1 MKKNLILIVL
11 ILLFNNSTVMSKEV
25 TGKIIKESA
34 REWLKSKDIEENIS
48 LLAEVRYPNCENLI
62 FSSISLKNN
71 LIKVFC
77 EKPNQWSFILRNNI
91 LKPKKIEKKKKI
103 YNRNE
108 IEVIVLNR
116 DMKRGEIIRPND
128 INRLNIVGSYRGIA
142 MVEEEV
148 LGKKIK
154 NNLKANKQIYLKN
167 LEKEWMIE
175 KNNKIVFEN
184 NSKFIRIKIDVIAL
198 ENGDLNDRI
207 RVKNT
212 SSGEILTG
220 FIKNNKKVTM
230 KPKQF

>member
-1 MKKNLILIVL
+1 
-11 ILLFNNSTVMSKEV
+11 
-25 TGKIIKESA
+25 
-34 REWLKSKDIEENIS
+34 
-48 LLAEVRYPNCENLI
+48 
-62 FSSISLKNN
+62 
-71 LIKVFC
+71 
-77 EKPNQWSFILRNNI
+77 
-91 LKPKKIEKKKKI
+91 
-103 YNRNE
+103 
-108 IEVIVLNR
+108 
-116 DMKRGEIIRPND
+116 MKRGEIIRPND